1 MKKAILAAA
10 MVMAMGSTSA
20 MAADAEGGQ
29 LNFHGL
35 VSATTCT
42 KVVSTSRGDEST
54 DGNIYLETATPTD
67 ITTEVAD
74 ATYGAKAEPFSIVL
88 NCKDASGVTGGTTVA
103 KLSMVSSFGNTKGT
117 LDNDTNLTAAGM
129 AAAKNVNIAIHDADT
144 KTLMKVDGADVHE
157 ATFDA
162 SQVATY
168 HFVASY
174 VKANGTDTVTPGHVT
189 TNAMY
194 TFTYQ

>member
-1 MKKAILAAA
+1 
-10 MVMAMGSTSA
+10 
-20 MAADAEGGQ
+20 
-29 LNFHGL
+29 
-35 VSATTCT
+35 
-42 KVVSTSRGDEST
+42 
-54 DGNIYLETATPTD
+54 
-67 ITTEVAD
+67 
-74 ATYGAKAEPFSIVL
+74 
-88 NCKDASGVTGGTTVA
+88 
-103 KLSMVSSFGNTKGT
+103 
-117 LDNDTNLTAAGM
+117 M

-168 HFVASY
+168 NFVASY
-174 VKANGTDTVTPGHVT
+174 VKANGIDDVTPGHVT

>member
-29 LNFHGL
+29 INFHGL
-35 VSATTCT
+35 VSATTCS

-54 DGNIYLETATPTD
+54 DGNIYLRTATPGD

-74 ATYGAKAEPFSIVL
+74 TTYGALEEPFTIIL
-88 NCKDASGVTGGTTVA
+88 NCKDASEVVGGTTVA
-103 KLSMVSSFGNTKGT
+103 KLSMVSAFGNTKGT

-129 AAAKNVNIAIHDADT
+129 AAAKNVNIAIHDDVS

-157 ATFDA
+157 ATF
-162 SQVATY
+162 SEGKIATY
-168 HFVASY
+168 NFVASY

>member
-35 VSATTCT
+35 VSATTCS

-54 DGNIYLETATPTD
+54 DGNIYLETATPAD

-88 NCKDASGVTGGTTVA
+88 NCKDASEVTTGTKA
-103 KLSMVSSFGNTKGT
+103 SLSMVSSFGNTKGT

-168 HFVASY
+168 NFVASY
-174 VKANGTDTVTPGHVT
+174 VKANGIDDVTPGHVT

>member
-29 LNFHGL
+29 INFHGL
-35 VSATTCT
+35 VSATTCS

-54 DGNIYLETATPTD
+54 DGNVYLETATPAD

-74 ATYGAKAEPFSIVL
+74 STYGAKAEPFSIIL
-88 NCKDASGVTGGTTVA
+88 NCKDAAEVTTGTKA
-103 KLSMVSSFGNTKGT
+103 SLSMVSAFGNTKGT

-129 AAAKNVNIAIHDADT
+129 AAAKNVNIAIHDDVT

-157 ATFDA
+157 ATF
-162 SQVATY
+162 SEGKIATY
-168 HFVASY
+168 NFVASY
-174 VKANGTDTVTPGHVT
+174 VKANGSDTVTPGHVT

>member
-29 LNFHGL
+29 INFHGL
-35 VSATTCT
+35 VSATTCS

-54 DGNIYLETATPTD
+54 DGNVYLETATPAD

-74 ATYGAKAEPFSIVL
+74 STYGAKAEPFSIIL
-88 NCKDASGVTGGTTVA
+88 NCKDAAEVTTTTKA
-103 KLSMVSSFGNTKGT
+103 SLSMVSAFGNTKGT

-129 AAAKNVNIAIHDADT
+129 AAAKNVNIAIHDDVS

-157 ATFDA
+157 ATFNEGKI
-162 SQVATY
+162 ATY
-168 HFVASY
+168 NFVASY

>member
-35 VSATTCT
+35 VSATTCS

-54 DGNIYLETATPTD
+54 DGNIYLETATPAD

-74 ATYGAKAEPFSIVL
+74 ATYGAKQ
-88 NCKDASGVTGGTTVA
+88 N
-103 KLSMVSSFGNTKGT
+103 LSPSF
-117 LDNDTNLTAAGM
+117 
-129 AAAKNVNIAIHDADT
+129 
-144 KTLMKVDGADVHE
+144 
-157 ATFDA
+157 
-162 SQVATY
+162 
-168 HFVASY
+168 
-174 VKANGTDTVTPGHVT
+174 
-189 TNAMY
+189 
-194 TFTYQ
+194 

>member
-20 MAADAEGGQ
+20 MAADQGGQ

-35 VSATTCT
+35 VSATTCS

-54 DGNIYLETATPTD
+54 DGNIYLRTATPGD

-74 ATYGAKAEPFSIVL
+74 TTYGALEEPFTIIL
-88 NCKDASGVTGGTTVA
+88 NCKDASEVVGGTTVA

-117 LDNDTNLTAAGM
+117 LNNDTNLTAAGM
-129 AAAKNVNIAIHDADT
+129 AAAKNVNIAIHDADK
-144 KTLMKVDGADVHE
+144 KTLMKVDGADVHD
-157 ATFDA
+157 ATFDT
-162 SQVATY
+162 SKVATY

-174 VKANGTDTVTPGHVT
+174 VKAVLADDVTPGHVT

-194 TFTYQ
+194 TFTYE